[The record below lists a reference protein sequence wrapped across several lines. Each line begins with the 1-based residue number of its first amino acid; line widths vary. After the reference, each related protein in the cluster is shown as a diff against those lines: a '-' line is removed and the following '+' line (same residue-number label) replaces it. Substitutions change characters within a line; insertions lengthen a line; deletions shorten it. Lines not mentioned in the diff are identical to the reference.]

1 VQNMRKYKRGEILAM
16 SGEEGMVLCQ
26 CCQNM
31 NQDSKNV
38 KIKWLKPVLNGP
50 ENVFKPA
57 FMTVLKDLSQIID
70 GVKVTSKGGFL
81 HLDKIECKRLKDLHF
96 DQAKVAKILVPN
108 DAKAEQKVNI
118 DKSKRELE
126 RVCILETRH
135 KKLINLAVV
144 NGIVNDII
152 IQVTTCTAM
161 TSQSEKNTLPVVEV
175 KQEVNNN
182 KKCYLPNCEVDIIED
197 FMFFSFSKLAD
208 LCEFNN
214 NN

>member
-96 DQAKVAKILVPN
+96 DQAKVAKLLVPN
-108 DAKAEQKVNI
+108 DAKAEQKINI
-118 DKSKRELE
+118 DKSKSELE
-126 RVCILETRH
+126 RVFIPETRH

-152 IQVTTCTAM
+152 IQVTTAM